1 MTLET
6 NKTEQEVLELAVD
19 AVARET
25 ELPIRVARVE
35 PKMGDRTYDALIDV
49 AGKKLIAEAKKWA
62 PQANLGALI
71 AQIHA
76 MPGPGVLV
84 ADYVNPNMADEL
96 KRRGVQFMDTAGNAY
111 LKGGGFHVWVKGNRA
126 GAANPRATQKR
137 GRAFSNTGL
146 KVVFAFLC
154 DPKLVDAP
162 YRDIAEVADVAVG
175 TVGWV
180 LNDLRATGYVR
191 QRGERAH
198 RRLANGRQLL
208 NRWVEV
214 YPERLKPKQKVGNF
228 AAAEA
233 GWWPRADIKP
243 FHAYWG
249 GETAGAKL
257 TDYLQPEVATIYVEE
272 AGIAELLRAF
282 RLRKAQ
288 PGARDEN
295 RVEVYRQ
302 FWRDKG
308 PYTGVVHPVL
318 AYADLVATA
327 DPRNLEVAN
336 MIWETH
342 LDRELRKDS
351 SRRRDPR

>member
-1 MTLET
+1 MTLQT
-6 NKTEQEVLELAVD
+6 NKNEREVLKLAVD

-25 ELPIRVARVE
+25 DLPIRVAQIE
-35 PKMGDRTYDALIDV
+35 PNMGGRIYDALLEV
-49 AGKKLIAEAKKWA
+49 AGKKLIVETKKWA

-71 AQIHA
+71 AQIQT
-76 MPGPGVLV
+76 MPGPGVLI

-96 KRRGVQFMDTAGNAY
+96 KRRGVQFMDTFGNAY
-111 LKGGGFHVWVKGNRA
+111 LTGRGLHVWVKGNRG
-126 GAANPRATQKR
+126 GAANLPAKPKR

-154 DPKLVDAP
+154 EPELVDAP

-198 RRLANGRQLL
+198 RRLVNGQQLL
-208 NRWVEV
+208 ERWVEI
-214 YPERLKPKQKVGNF
+214 YPERLKPKQKIGDF
-228 AAAEA
+228 AANEA
-233 GWWPRADIKP
+233 GWWKRADIEK

-249 GETAGAKL
+249 GEIAGAKL
-257 TDYLQPEVATIYVEE
+257 TDYLRPQVATIYVDE
-272 AGIAELLRAF
+272 AGVAELLRAF
-282 RLRKAQ
+282 RFRKAH
-288 PGARDEN
+288 PEGREEN
-295 RVEVYRQ
+295 RVEVYRP
-302 FWRDKG
+302 FWRDTG

-327 DPRNLEVAN
+327 DPRNIEAAQ

-342 LDRELRKDS
+342 LDRYLGQN
-351 SRRRDPR
+351 